1 MKIRKIDTTRSNAF
15 ASQKGPASFL
25 LHLSIQKQN
34 ILIGLLYI
42 KITSNTSQTDAN
54 SSNGQILS
62 FSYLFLTFLPLTSAA
77 SHIFENPSQQTDV
90 TSN

>member
-15 ASQKGPASFL
+15 ASLKGPASFF
-25 LHLSIQKQN
+25 LHLSIQEQN
-34 ILIGLLYI
+34 ILKLLLYI
-42 KITSNTSQTDAN
+42 KINSNTSQTDAN